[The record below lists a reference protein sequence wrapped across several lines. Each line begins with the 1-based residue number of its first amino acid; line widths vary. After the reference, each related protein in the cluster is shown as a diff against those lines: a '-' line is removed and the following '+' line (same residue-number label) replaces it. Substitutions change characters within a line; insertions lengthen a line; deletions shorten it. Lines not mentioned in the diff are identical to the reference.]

1 MPAEPTAVSALL
13 LDLDGTLVDSEPLH
27 RAAYRSYFDS
37 RGWPYD
43 EQVLDRFTGRRADD
57 VFANEPGPWTGES
70 PAELHAAVVSHTD
83 PERSPEP
90 VPGVQELVAAAVA
103 AGVPLAVVT
112 SAHLGWVEATVDRLL
127 GIRHHVEV
135 VVSREDVPDGKPHPG
150 GYLLACERL
159 GTDPATAVA
168 VEDSPAGVTAAVT
181 AGVGRVYGVTTTWSE
196 DALREAGATEVVP
209 DLTPLRSLF
218 A

>member
-37 RGWPYD
+37 RGWEYD
-43 EQVLDRFTGRRADD
+43 EQTLDRFTGRRADD
-57 VFANEPGPWTGES
+57 VFENDPGPWSGES
-70 PAELHAAVVSHTD
+70 PTELHAAVVSHID
-83 PERSPEP
+83 PEQSPEP

-112 SAHLGWVEATVDRLL
+112 SAHLGWVETTVDRLL
-127 GIRHHVEV
+127 GIRHHFEV
-135 VVSREDVPDGKPHPG
+135 VVSREDVADGKPHPG

-159 GTDPATAVA
+159 GADAHEAVA
-168 VEDSPAGVTAAVT
+168 VEDSPAGVAAAVA
-181 AGVGRVYGVTTTWSE
+181 AGVGRVYGVTTTWSA
-196 DALREAGATEVVP
+196 DALLEAGVTEVVP
-209 DLTPLRSLF
+209 DLTPLRALF